1 CIPYT
6 PWFPLSPDIC
16 LTQRGDGPMLADS
29 IKVKLETELEATHVQ
44 IVDNSWMHAGHAGAA
59 SGGSHLAI
67 LIVSPKFEGQGI
79 MDQHRMVHQVLK
91 EEMCGAIHALELKTL
106 TPSAFAAVKS

>member
-1 CIPYT
+1 MSVEAIQT
-6 PWFPLSPDIC
+6 
-16 LTQRGDGPMLADS
+16 
-29 IKVKLETELEATHVQ
+29 KLETQLEATHVQ

-67 LIVSPKFEGQGI
+67 LVVSPKFEGQGI

-91 EEMCGAIHALELKTL
+91 EEMGGAIHALELKTM
-106 TPSAFAAVKS
+106 TPEAFAAVAQ